1 MNYDSEG
8 FPAFFAA
15 VPPVALR
22 DPLAEVLGAAQGG
35 LITYRYVDAVRL
47 AGHSCPTVAAAWGMI
62 RQALRML
69 YGNENPVRG
78 EIEVHLAGNQ
88 DTGVTGVI
96 GSIVTL
102 VTGAAGSGGFKGLG
116 GRYAR
121 RGLLRF
127 GEDLPMEM
135 RFTRR
140 DTGFSIDITADL
152 SVVPPSPLM
161 GPLLQAIIGGA
172 DGPAQR
178 AEFADLWQER
188 VRRILIEHADDP
200 NLFVIKH

>member
-8 FPAFFAA
+8 FPTFFAA
-15 VPPVALR
+15 VPPLVLR
-22 DPLAEVLGAAQGG
+22 DPLAEMLGAAQGG
-35 LITYRYVDAVRL
+35 LISYRYVDAVRL
-47 AGHSCPTVAAAWGMI
+47 AGHSCPTVAAAWGMT
-62 RQALRML
+62 RHALQML
-69 YGNENPVRG
+69 YGNEIPVRG
-78 EIEVHLAGNQ
+78 EIEVHLTGNQ
-88 DTGVTGVI
+88 DTGVAGVI
-96 GSIVTL
+96 GSIAML
-102 VTGAAGSGGFKGLG
+102 VTGAAGPGGFKGLG

-140 DTGFSIDITADL
+140 DTGLAIDIMADL

-172 DGPAQR
+172 DGTAQR
-178 AEFADLWQER
+178 TEFADLWQER

-200 NLFVIKH
+200 ALFVIKH